1 MIYKITH
8 QQDYYTVQFVGSVM
22 QMKRLASFVTLHYA
36 DLNPL
41 HAGAYC
47 YASSPN
53 KDKLIK
59 MINALPKSVATA
71 KHDVTYVYW
80 IETVQPAVER
90 EVFQDCDKQEAEKYL
105 VDKLTHLKAKC
116 GPNCRTI
123 SKHITN
129 DFNRVYELSG
139 NGHKYTITCHR
150 RNNPYMQNVHH
161 KLEYR
166 NAFN

>member
-8 QQDYYTVQFVGSVM
+8 QQDHYTVQFVGSIM

-41 HAGAYC
+41 HVGANC
-47 YASSPN
+47 YALSPD

-59 MINALPKSVATA
+59 MINDLPKSVATI

-90 EVFQDCDKQEAEKYL
+90 EVFQDCDKQEAKKYL
-105 VDKLTHLKAKC
+105 LDKLTHLKAKC
-116 GPNCRTI
+116 GPNCRI
-123 SKHITN
+123 VSKHITN
-129 DFNRVYELSG
+129 NFNRVYEISG
-139 NGHKYTITCHR
+139 NGHEYTITCR
-150 RNNPYMQNVHH
+150 RRTNSYMQNVHH
-161 KLEYR
+161 KLEYK
-166 NAFN
+166 NVFN